1 MDGVEF
7 PRRDAEAILKKTML
21 SAGYSK
27 QLADVGVWS
36 ALWLEEHLQSGVTKL
51 IVYLCLIKD
60 RRFDDLRP
68 RRHPEFRI
76 GGACPFMLAAAILDL
91 SEKWLPR
98 GSVAFGAPADP
109 FLMMASVADWA
120 STKGKSVRFR
130 YLNYSC
136 LMSNDGIDVEGDD
149 LSMVGWIDPD
159 NDRAMMIELTGDKP
173 PSTVRRVDKLTL
185 PAARL
190 RGQDA
195 LDLG

>member
-21 SAGYSK
+21 AAGYSK

-36 ALWLEEHLQSGVTKL
+36 ALWLEDRFESGVTNL

-60 RRFDDLRP
+60 RRFDDLQP

-76 GGACPFMLAAAILDL
+76 GGVCPFMLAAAIIDL
-91 SEKWLPR
+91 SAKWLPR
-98 GSVAFGAPADP
+98 GGVAFGAPADP
-109 FLMMASVADWA
+109 FLMMASIADWA
-120 STKGKSVRFR
+120 STKDKSVRFR

-159 NDRAMMIELTGDKP
+159 NDRPIMIELTDDRP
-173 PSTVRRVDKLTL
+173 PSGVRQVERLSL
-185 PAARL
+185 PAARV
-190 RGQDA
+190 RGRDA
-195 LDLG
+195 LDLN